1 MVVGGFCVK
10 GGGLF
15 GMAHIDHCRQYVVF
29 NFHQLGSI
37 FSLLQSFCYHHGH
50 VVAHIAHL
58 AIGKD
63 GMRRLV
69 HRLAAGVG
77 NEPAARQ
84 AIDLGIDDIRAV

>member
-1 MVVGGFCVK
+1 MK
-10 GGGLF
+10 GRGLF

-29 NFHQLGSI
+29 NFHQLGSVLGL
-37 FSLLQSFCYHHGH
+37 FQSFGYHHGH

-58 AIGKD
+58 AIGKN

-69 HRLAAGVG
+69 HGLATGVG

-84 AIDLGIDDIRAV
+84 AIDFGIDDIGAV